1 MVLLYASEW
10 DTEEAAQQYFAAYR
24 VSMQKK
30 WKKMTVAT
38 DSPGAV
44 TGEGDD
50 GRFELRR
57 DGAIVT
63 SVEGLPPAIN

>member
-1 MVLLYASEW
+1 M
-10 DTEEAAQQYFAAYR
+10 
-24 VSMQKK
+24 SMQKK

-38 DSPGAV
+38 DSPSTV

-57 DGAIVT
+57 SGTIVS